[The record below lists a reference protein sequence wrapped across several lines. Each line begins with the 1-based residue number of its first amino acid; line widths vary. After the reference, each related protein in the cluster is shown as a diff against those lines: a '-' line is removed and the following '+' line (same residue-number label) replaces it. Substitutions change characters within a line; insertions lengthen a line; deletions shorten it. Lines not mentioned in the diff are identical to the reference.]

1 MKNSE
6 IRDLTDQEI
15 VDKIEDEAIQ
25 LVRLKMNHKITD
37 LENPH
42 VITNTRRLIARLK
55 TEKRRRELA
64 EQEMNK

>member
-6 IRDLTDQEI
+6 IRDLTHREI
-15 VDKIEDEAIQ
+15 EEKIQVEQLQ
-25 LVRLKMNHKITD
+25 LVRLRINHKVTE

-42 VITNTRRLIARLK
+42 VITEAKKLIARLK

-64 EQEMNK
+64 NKNAN